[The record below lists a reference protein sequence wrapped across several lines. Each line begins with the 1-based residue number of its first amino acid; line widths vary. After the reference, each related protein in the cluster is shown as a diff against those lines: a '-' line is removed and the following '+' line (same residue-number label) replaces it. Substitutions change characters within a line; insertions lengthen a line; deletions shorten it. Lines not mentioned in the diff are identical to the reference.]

1 MLEVGQKAP
10 DFVLQN
16 QNGEEVRLSD
26 YKGKKVVLYFYPKDN
41 TVGCT
46 AQACGF
52 RDYNKE
58 INDLNAVIIGIN
70 KDTVKTHQNFTNKYE
85 LPFELLSNKDLDV
98 LQDYG
103 VWQEKKLYGKVS
115 MGIVRTTFV
124 IDENG
129 NIEKIFEKVKAKD
142 NPSEVLSYLKGE

>member
-41 TVGCT
+41 TAGCT

>member
-16 QNGEEVRLSD
+16 QNGEEVKLSD

-41 TVGCT
+41 TSGCT
-46 AQACGF
+46 AQACSF
-52 RDYNKE
+52 RDYNEE
-58 INDLNAVIIGIN
+58 IKALNAVVIGIN

-98 LQDYG
+98 LEEYG

-115 MGIVRTTFV
+115 MGIVRTTFI

-142 NPSEVLSYLKGE
+142 NPAQVLAYLKGE